1 MRILWTPVREC
12 NRRFQRPPAVEAHV
26 DVSQA
31 HEQHREYLKSLPYT
45 PYPLEPT
52 GDKFE
57 VQENQRITNE
67 PLGQR

>member
-1 MRILWTPVREC
+1 MRVLRTSVREWSLRY
-12 NRRFQRPPAVEAHV
+12 RRSPGAEAHI
-26 DVSQA
+26 DLPQA
-31 HEQHREYLKSLPYT
+31 HEHHREYLKSLPYT

-57 VQENQRITNE
+57 VQENQRITDE